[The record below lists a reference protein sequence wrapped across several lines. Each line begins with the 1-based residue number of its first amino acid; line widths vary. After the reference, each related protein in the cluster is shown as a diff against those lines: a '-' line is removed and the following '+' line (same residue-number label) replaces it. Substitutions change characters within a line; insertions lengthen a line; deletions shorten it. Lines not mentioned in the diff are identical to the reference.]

1 MKKRLLLSVL
11 IFILGGLITMGCGV
25 MKPPVVQA
33 PSETADLAATERA
46 GGQAT
51 LHAEQ
56 TQDAAHQTTRTTE
69 PGITPSPT
77 ALAAPDL
84 ENVLVPLAL
93 SSPQLDRL
101 SAAGVVASPRDYAE
115 FHDLY
120 LETRDANLPVFAT
133 SDALLH
139 IYHLT
144 FDQML
149 SALEESVFLSQL
161 KELNQ
166 MLLEEA
172 EAQYQQLSGSTWGEA
187 ARGVYA
193 YIAVGSKL
201 ADPDFVLPE
210 PVKELAE
217 AELALINAASGAAP
231 SPIFPLLKYGEDYS
245 QYAPR
250 GHYTKS
256 DALRAYFK
264 AMTWYGRMTFR
275 LADSENPAI
284 GPTETRM
291 ALLLALAAREGR
303 AGTVSALEL
312 WEDLYDPTAFL
323 VGRSDDLT
331 IQQYLS
337 LMDEIYGAQADVTRI
352 ADDARLDEFIT
363 AASQLP
369 APRILGLISD
379 DYKPLEAVKGLRLMG
394 QRFVPDAYIF
404 QQLIHPNV
412 PQRYL
417 PSGLDVM
424 AVMGS
429 ERAATWLGQDPSA
442 QIPQYSAQ
450 SRKMV
455 DWLAGL
461 APEEWTETAYNGWL
475 HTLRPLLFPP
485 GAEAPLFMQS
495 TAWQDKQLNT
505 ALGSWAELKHDTL
518 LYAKQA
524 YGGLGGCGFPTP
536 PPPMLAQNYVEPVP
550 EVFARIAALIQ
561 MTRQDLEGRG
571 LLQMVPKENE
581 FTPGLGDRLTSLESL
596 AQAFEVMAE
605 KELRGE
611 PLSVEENERI
621 RTFGEYLEEVVR
633 WANGEKPE
641 LDPAAIIADV
651 ATDPN
656 TNQVLEV
663 AIGPVHEIYVVA
675 PIPQADGSQA
685 LTVARGGIFS
695 YYEFPSQDRLTD
707 EAWRAMIEA
716 DQPPAPPAFSNSFS
730 VPQAASLDIQA
741 VIYRFERDWANWVFY
756 TSGFVGEG
764 VDCERRPEFEVP
776 VGSEVQKQFETAIAA
791 LVAQKQYEGRQWINT
806 NYLSV
811 EPVADSPERLQV
823 TVRETWSDYLA
834 TYAGSDPFAWYKQ
847 GGPEPVTARRGPYT
861 VDVRYVLERQPST
874 CDTWAYYCYQ
884 WSVMEATELT
894 PRPEWVTQ

>member
-1 MKKRLLLSVL
+1 MNPRLLLPVAA
-11 IFILGGLITMGCGV
+11 FILGGVMTVGCGV
-25 MKPPVVQA
+25 TKTPA
-33 PSETADLAATERA
+33 GGATAATPDLAATERA
-46 GGQAT
+46 GRQAT
-51 LHAEQ
+51 IYAEQ
-56 TQDAAHQTTRTTE
+56 TQDAPHPATRAPESTK
-69 PGITPSPT
+69 TPSPT
-77 ALAAPDL
+77 DMTTQGL
-84 ENVLVPLAL
+84 EDVLVPLVL
-93 SSPQLDRL
+93 SSQQLERL

-149 SALEESVFLSQL
+149 SSLEEHVFLAKL

-172 EAQYQQLSGSTWGEA
+172 KTQYQQLSDSTWEDA

-201 ADPDFVLPE
+201 ADPDLALPD

-256 DALRAYFK
+256 EALSAYFK

-275 LADSENPAI
+275 LDDSENPAV

-291 ALLLALAAREGR
+291 ALLLALAARQGR
-303 AGTVSALEL
+303 AGEVSALDL

-337 LMDEIYGAQADVTRI
+337 LMDDIYGAQADVTRI

-363 AASQLP
+363 AAGQLP

-429 ERAATWLGQDPSA
+429 ERAATWLGQDPTA
-442 QIPQYSAQ
+442 QIPEYSAQ

-461 APEEWTETAYNGWL
+461 APEEWRETAYNGWL
-475 HTLRPLLFPP
+475 YTLRPLLFPP
-485 GAEAPLFMQS
+485 GVDYPPFMQS

-536 PPPMLAQNYVEPVP
+536 PPPVLAQNYVEPVP

-571 LLQMVPKENE
+571 LLQMVPKEEE
-581 FTPGLGDRLTSLESL
+581 FSPGLGDRLASLESL
-596 AQAFEVMAE
+596 ALALEAMAE

-611 PLSVEENERI
+611 PLSEAENETL
-621 RTFGEYLEEVVR
+621 RTLGEYLEEVVR

-663 AIGPVHEIYVVA
+663 AIGPVHEIYAVV

-707 EAWRAMIEA
+707 EAWRALLA
-716 DQPPAPPAFSNSFS
+716 ANQAPTPPAFTSSFS
-730 VPQAASLDIQA
+730 VPQKASLDIQA
-741 VIYRFERDWANWVFY
+741 VIYRFQRDWANWVFY

-764 VDCERRPEFEVP
+764 ADCERRPDFEAP
-776 VGSEVQKQFETAIAA
+776 VSSPVRQQFETAIAA
-791 LVAQKQYEGRQWINT
+791 LQAQNQYEGRQWINT
-806 NYLSV
+806 DYLSV
-811 EPVADSPERLQV
+811 EQVVDSPDRLQV

-847 GGPEPVTARRGPYT
+847 GNPEPVSARRGPYT
-861 VDVRYVLERQPST
+861 VDVRYVLERYPSS

-884 WSVMEATELT
+884 WSVVEVTELT